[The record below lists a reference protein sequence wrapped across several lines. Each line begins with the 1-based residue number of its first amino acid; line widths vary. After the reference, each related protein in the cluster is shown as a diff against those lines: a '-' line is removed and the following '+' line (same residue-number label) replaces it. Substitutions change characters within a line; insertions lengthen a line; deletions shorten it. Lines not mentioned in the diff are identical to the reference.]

1 MTISIGDRI
10 PEATLTKASDSGP
23 RPDRYDELL
32 RRLPGRTLLRSRRVH
47 ADLLGQASPRLRRA
61 GGRAEGQGHRRDRLH
76 CYQRRLAWG
85 KSAGVDRKVTMLA
98 DGNGNFANALGL
110 SMDASTFGMGS
121 RGKRYSMVV
130 NDGVVVLRD
139 LDRTELTMLSQVI
152 VAAAD

>member
-1 MTISIGDRI
+1 
-10 PEATLTKASDSGP
+10 
-23 RPDRYDELL
+23 
-32 RRLPGRTLLRSRRVH
+32 
-47 ADLLGQASPRLRRA
+47 
-61 GGRAEGQGHRRDRLH
+61 
-76 CYQRRLAWG
+76 
-85 KSAGVDRKVTMLA
+85 MLA